1 LFGVFDGVNFNF
13 TYTQNE
19 LNLRAPLLNPFFTG
33 TVSGISK
40 SMVGLSN
47 VDNTSDINKP
57 VSNASTALGGKA
69 NLTVHLLLVKYSR
82 NYTGYS
88 LYERSWN
95 SGVDSVLTIQSEN
108 DSNPYSIVETQQ
120 LN

>member
-1 LFGVFDGVNFNF
+1 VRFRAPLYIGATANDGTGDPLRAAFDGVNFNF

-19 LNLRAPLLNPFFTG
+19 LNLRAPLLNPIFTG

-57 VSNASTALGGKA
+57 VSNATSTALGAKF
-69 NLTVHLLLVKYSR
+69 N
-82 NYTGYS
+82 
-88 LYERSWN
+88 RSIFYW
-95 SGVDSVLTIQSEN
+95 
-108 DSNPYSIVETQQ
+108 
-120 LN
+120 